1 MYKHFFQDLYESID
15 KKFKLENTML
25 RNKGLEEE
33 LSENFPYKIIIDRMA
48 KHIVYGNINIIIVYY
63 MRNVFSK

>member
-15 KKFKLENTML
+15 KKLKLENTML

-33 LSENFPYKIIIDRMA
+33 LSENIPYKITIDRMA